1 MNIYGKNAIREALKG
16 GHKMDRVIFCENIKD
31 EEIQTLANKKGIR
44 SEVMKKSSFQ
54 KAFGDKTGGVVAIA
68 SEYEYLPFETLLA
81 KASKQEE
88 CVILLLDGLEDPHN
102 LGAIL
107 RSCDATGVLGVVL
120 PKNRSVHLNETV
132 AKVSTGAIEHV
143 DCCVVTNLNQT
154 IEALKNNGFWIIGL
168 ELSGTIDYRDADY
181 KGKVAIVVGS
191 EGKGIAP
198 LVQRNCDLLVKIPMN
213 GKVNSLNASVSA
225 GIILYEAIR
234 HRRNN
239 G

>member
-16 GHKMDRVIFCENIKD
+16 GHQMDRVIFSENIKD
-31 EEIQTLANKKGIR
+31 DEISALAKKQGIR
-44 SEVMKKSSFQ
+44 VEIYSKGAFQ
-54 KAFGDKTGGVVAIA
+54 KAFGDKNGGVVAIA
-68 SEYEYLPFETLLA
+68 SEYEYSSLDTLLL
-81 KASKQEE
+81 KARKLDE

-120 PKNRSVHLNETV
+120 PKNRSVHLNDTV

-143 DCCVVTNLNQT
+143 DCCMVTNLNQT
-154 IEALKNNGFWIIGL
+154 IEKLKENGFWVIGL

-198 LVQRNCDLLVKIPMN
+198 LVQRNCDLLVKIPMF